1 MFAVSWLKGMAQQ
14 WFEPILALKDHELPR
29 YACKWE
35 HFKDALNST
44 FGELDPITSATHK
57 LDNLVMKD
65 YHHLN
70 KYNVDFNKYATI
82 TSFDKHMLYARY
94 YKGLTP

>member
-1 MFAVSWLKGMAQQ
+1 MFVVSWLKGMAQR

-29 YACKWE
+29 YTCEWE
-35 HFKDALNST
+35 HFEDALNST
-44 FGELDPITSATHK
+44 FGEPDPIASATHK

-70 KYNVDFNKYATI
+70 KYNVDFG
-82 TSFDKHMLYARY
+82 
-94 YKGLTP
+94 GLGPDLVWAKPPLD